1 MVPARLNVVTL
12 VSDDVPAMRAFYEA
26 LGWTPAMPPRE
37 DFQRFAL
44 AGAQL
49 TLWTSAEADAVVG
62 EPLRARGRT
71 FRGFTLAV
79 AVDRPE
85 RVDEALEA
93 ARSGGAEVLTE
104 PANEEWGGRSANF
117 ADPDGNVWE
126 IVHIPG
132 TALHEDGALLW
143 PPVDPAA

>member
-12 VSDDVPAMRAFYEA
+12 VSDDVPALREFYAA
-26 LGWTPAMPPRE
+26 LGWTPAMPPRP

-49 TLWTSAEADAVVG
+49 TLWTAAEADEVVG
-62 EPLRARGRT
+62 EPLRRRGRE

-93 ARSGGAEVLTE
+93 ARSGGAEILSEATDQV
-104 PANEEWGGRSANF
+104 WGGRSGDF

-126 IVHIPG
+126 VVHIPG
-132 TALHEDGALLW
+132 TALHEDGALSW
-143 PPVDPAA
+143 PVDPEA